1 MKQFT
6 TPTIK
11 ITVKDGGP
19 ILQAADEIVC
29 TVSDDVI
36 DIDIREI
43 NISGDDIYATLTEEQ
58 TGQLTSGNIKV
69 EVTIRIGEK
78 ILKTKTM
85 KMKLIEAVR
94 DSLLGGETNGS

>member
-11 ITVKDGGP
+11 VTIKNGEPVLT
-19 ILQAADEIVC
+19 AADEIIC
-29 TVSDDVI
+29 TISDGVI
-36 DIDIREI
+36 DIDIADVEVL
-43 NISGDDIYATLTEEQ
+43 GDTLLITLTEEQ
-58 TGQLTSGNIKV
+58 TGQLAIGNLML